1 MGHPPFLF
9 PSGNPCI
16 SDAAVGEGFIPI
28 SAQIRIPYDKDL
40 TTLNRTVLL
49 RALSIR
55 LCLILG
61 QFWNAVGIE
70 SLGTTACW
78 TSINQNSN
86 SRQGL
91 LTLWLPDPSLPLG
104 GAGDWISPGGNKFRL
119 LVQSLNQESDKEFAL
134 QPGESALRIL
144 LWQIS

>member
-1 MGHPPFLF
+1 MGVRA
-9 PSGNPCI
+9 GIN
-16 SDAAVGEGFIPI
+16 PI

-40 TTLNRTVLL
+40 TTLNRTVLF

-104 GAGDWISPGGNKFRL
+104 GARDWISPGGNKFRL

-134 QPGESALRIL
+134 
-144 LWQIS
+144 